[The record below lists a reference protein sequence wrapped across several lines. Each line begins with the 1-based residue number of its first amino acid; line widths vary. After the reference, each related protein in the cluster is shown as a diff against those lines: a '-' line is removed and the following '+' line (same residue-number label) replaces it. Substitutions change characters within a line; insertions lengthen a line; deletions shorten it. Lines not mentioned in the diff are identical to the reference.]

1 MAVARR
7 VVVQSMVKNILL
19 MFGGV
24 VLVGGLVF
32 GGLMLSRERLDYAGA
47 SAYVSDILAAEEG
60 ILEFLES
67 EVGELDEDAKA
78 MAAKFDEAMSRIVE
92 YYKSLGASSALKNER
107 VKEKYDE
114 LSSMIGNFREM
125 RAVTEWLVRLIDA
138 VGSKGY
144 VEAGTEAQL
153 EVSNDFLVVM
163 TADLKDY
170 LEKVNSFNE
179 KYADGKASNYSAM
192 TEEYG
197 VILAEG
203 EALEQKYKGVTLE
216 DIMGVSVGDI
226 RDWFESL
233 RQMASILEEKK

>member
-1 MAVARR
+1 
-7 VVVQSMVKNILL
+7 MVKNVLL

-47 SAYVSDILAAEEG
+47 SAYVGDILAAEEG
-60 ILEFLES
+60 ILEFLEA
-67 EVGELDEDAKA
+67 EVGELDDDAKD
-78 MAAKFDEAMSRIVE
+78 MAARFDEAMARIVE
-92 YYKSLGASSALKNER
+92 YYKSLGASSALKKER

-114 LSSMIGNFREM
+114 LSGMIGNFREM

-144 VEAGTEAQL
+144 VEAGTESQL
-153 EVSNDFLVVM
+153 EVSNDFLVGM

-179 KYADGKASNYSAM
+179 KYAEAQASNYSAM

-197 VILAEG
+197 LILAEG
-203 EALEQKYKGVTLE
+203 EALEQKYKKVTLE
-216 DIMGVSVGDI
+216 DVMNVSVRDV

-233 RQMASILEEKK
+233 RQMANILEEKK